1 MSACHSGEK
10 SWYLDYLSKFI
21 HEAHARCGNDELS
34 FVHAVNRTGMS
45 GNAEDDWTPCLHWS
59 ELAQKKWQVAILPE

>member
-1 MSACHSGEK
+1 MSACHRGEQN
-10 SWYLDYLSKFI
+10 WYWDCLSKFM
-21 HEAHARCGNDELS
+21 HKAHSQFGNDELC
-34 FVHAVNRTGMS
+34 FVHAVKSSGIS